1 MVRTRSGLASLSG
14 GARGVTYNSRMDC
27 ARHAN
32 SHCLD
37 VTISVTLT
45 GRDCTEKLAYHFFKY
60 VTVHVTYVTYS
71 PHVILTVHFVSEL

>member
-1 MVRTRSGLASLSG
+1 MGVEFFGLQVESIIRWVLIWQVLRTRSGLASLSG

-45 GRDCTEKLAYHFFKY
+45 GRDYTEKLAYYFF
-60 VTVHVTYVTYS
+60 
-71 PHVILTVHFVSEL
+71 